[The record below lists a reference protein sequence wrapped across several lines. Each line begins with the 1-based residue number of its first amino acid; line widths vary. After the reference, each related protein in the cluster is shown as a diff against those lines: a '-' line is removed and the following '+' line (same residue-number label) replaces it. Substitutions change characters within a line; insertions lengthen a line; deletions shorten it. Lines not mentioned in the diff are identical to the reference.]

1 MNRNMKNIIISAIA
15 ASCALLGAAACTDY
29 LYDGEIDLT
38 LDDSPFVE
46 YTFEHP
52 CILGTAED
60 FARVKQNI
68 EAANASDPVYA
79 AWQQLCANQYASETR
94 EPNPQETLV
103 RGDVKGTGV
112 ASENYILACQDAAAA
127 YQLGL
132 RWQLAGDRACAAQGV
147 KILNAWASTCKNIT
161 ANDMNQYLLCGFQ
174 GYQFAAAAELLRD
187 FDGWQADDFT
197 KFKTW
202 MVSLWYRKNMEFLT
216 NHGGTC
222 NLHYWTNWDIS
233 NMASVLAIGILTDD
247 NEKVNYAINYFK
259 DGVGSGCIKN
269 MIPYAPVADP
279 AGKSVAI
286 AQNMESG
293 RDQGH
298 ATLVVAVSAEF
309 CQMAW
314 NIGEDLFGYDNN
326 RMLAMFE
333 YEAKFNVK
341 PRESGTYLCSENDM
355 PFTEYRYCMDCTCK
369 DKNHGAVHTGISP
382 DGRGTLRPGWELI
395 CSHYGKVKN
404 LAPNNYYYS
413 ALFADQLRY
422 ADGLTLTGDGGAGDG
437 RYGGTSAAFDQIGWG
452 TLLYYRGE

>member
-1 MNRNMKNIIISAIA
+1 MKKIIISAFA
-15 ASCALLGAAACTDY
+15 ASCALLGATACTDY

-38 LDDSPFVE
+38 IEAKDPWTE
-46 YTFEHP
+46 YAFEHP

-60 FARVKQNI
+60 FARVKPHV
-68 EAANASDPVYA
+68 EAAGASDPVYA
-79 AWQQLCANQYASETR
+79 AWQHLCANQYASATR
-94 EPNPQETLV
+94 EPNTVPETLV
-103 RGDVKGTGV
+103 RGDVKNTGV
-112 ASENYILACQDAAAA
+112 DRENYILACQDAAAA

-132 RWQLAGDRACAAQGV
+132 RWQIAGDRDCAAQGV
-147 KILNAWASTCKNIT
+147 KVLNAWASGCKNIT

-187 FDGWQADDFT
+187 FDGWQAEDFA

-202 MVSLWYRKNMEFLT
+202 MVDLWYRKNMEFLT

-222 NLHYWTNWDIS
+222 NLHYWTNWDIA

-247 NEKVNYAINYFK
+247 NEKVNYAVNYFK
-259 DGVGSGCIKN
+259 NGVGSGCIKN

-279 AGKSVAI
+279 AGHSAQI

-314 NIGEDLFGYDNN
+314 NIGEDLFGYDSNK
-326 RMLAMFE
+326 MLAMFE
-333 YEAKFNVK
+333 YEAKFNVM
-341 PRESGTYLCSENDM
+341 PRATGTYTCSENEM
-355 PFTEYRYCMDCTCK
+355 PFSEYKYCIDCSCK
-369 DKNHGAVHTGISP
+369 DKSHGAVHTGISTE
-382 DGRGTLRPGWELI
+382 GRGTVRPGWELI
-395 CSHYGKVKN
+395 YNHYAKIKN
-404 LAPNNYYYS
+404 LTPNNFYYS

-422 ADGLTLTGDGGAGDG
+422 NSGTLTGDGGAGDG
-437 RYGGTSAAFDQIGWG
+437 RYGATSAAFDQVGWG
-452 TLLYYRGE
+452 TLLYYRAE